1 MIRRPITRKER
12 RRIAKRM
19 AKAAT
24 IFKKNARRAWG
35 WCNTVPGRR
44 RMKSKRLYWFSMVN
58 RIKCELVIWES
69 PPLFLPSPST
79 ATRSFAPPTR
89 TSPTRP

>member
-1 MIRRPITRKER
+1 MIRRPINRKDR
-12 RRIAKRM
+12 RRFAKRM

-44 RMKSKRLYWFSMVN
+44 RMKSKRLYWFSLVN
-58 RIKCELVIWES
+58 RIKCELVIWDHHVMT
-69 PPLFLPSPST
+69 PLERKLHKAGFI
-79 ATRSFAPPTR
+79 
-89 TSPTRP
+89 